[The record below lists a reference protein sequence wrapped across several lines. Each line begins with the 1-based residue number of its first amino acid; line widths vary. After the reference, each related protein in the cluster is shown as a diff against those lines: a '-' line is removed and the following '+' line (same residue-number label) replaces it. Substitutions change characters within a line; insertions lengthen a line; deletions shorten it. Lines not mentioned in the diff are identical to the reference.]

1 MKSDRRANMNK
12 KIAIFAFAVVLL
24 FTFSSHAN
32 DLTIL
37 FTGSTRN
44 VFLACGCPGNPFGG
58 ISQRAY
64 MIETFR
70 NQSKDLL
77 LLDGGDIFPA
87 GKSDFEKRKL
97 QYILKAY
104 SLMNYDAIAPGEMDF
119 NLGLKYLMDEVWQT
133 SLPFISAS
141 LFSDETR
148 TLLFPPYMIKNINGV
163 KIGVLSLTEG
173 NLESV
178 TADSQTSRIKAYLD
192 YLKSKTDI
200 IIIVSHADLATDKIL
215 IEKYPQ
221 VSLIIEGH
229 WGKDYPHKTV
239 HKSVPIFNAGK
250 DGEYLGKLKV
260 SLNEKNRIEKI
271 EDEFIPLSKVLPA
284 DKKVEKLFLQY
295 LDEVKKTSA
304 EGETIP
310 EYEAYRA
317 GMGNIYMPNE
327 KCAECHSEQFD
338 QWSSTKHAEAFETLI
353 KDGRDFDPE
362 CLYCHTT
369 GYGRKGG
376 YVNFTKTPEMINVG
390 CTACH
395 KVTDNHP
402 QSKSSEAEI
411 TENVCVVC
419 HTTDKDPN
427 FIFEEFVPKVMH

>member
-1 MKSDRRANMNK
+1 MKKSPAL
-12 KIAIFAFAVVLL
+12 IIIIL
-24 FTFSSHAN
+24 FLFPFVIDAK
-32 DLTIL
+32 DFTIL

-64 MIETFR
+64 MIETLR

-104 SLMNYDAIAPGEMDF
+104 SVMHYDAIAPGEMDF
-119 NLGLKYLMDEVWQT
+119 NLGLKYLMDETGQNL
-133 SLPFISAS
+133 LPFISAS
-141 LFSDETR
+141 LFSHESTS
-148 TLLFPPYMIKNINGV
+148 LLFSPYTIKDIDGV
-163 KIGVLSLTEG
+163 KIGVLSLTDG
-173 NLESV
+173 TDRNIESV
-178 TADSQTSRIKAYLD
+178 TVSSQTSRIKAYLD

-229 WGKDYPHKTV
+229 WDKDYPHKTV
-239 HKSVPIFNAGK
+239 HKSVPIFNARK
-250 DGEYLGKLKV
+250 DGEYLGKLKI
-260 SLNEKNRIEKI
+260 SLDDKNRIEKI
-271 EDEFIPLSKVLPA
+271 DDEFIPLSKVLPA

-295 LDEVKKTSA
+295 LDEVKKTSS

-327 KCAECHSEQFD
+327 KCAECHSEQYD
-338 QWSSTKHAEAFETLI
+338 QWSNTKHAEAFQTLI

-362 CLYCHTT
+362 CLYCHTI

-376 YVNFTKTPEMINVG
+376 YINFTKTPEMINVG

-419 HTTDKDPN
+419 HTTDKDPK